1 MKTIHYVFIGGA
13 VLIGLGQVNKA
24 LNPELFDG
32 VPDAPA
38 KKVEKVFSQRDKDV
52 FAAAVIYEQALNEA
66 AALPRSQISVSFHR
80 TCDDTGQTLYDAA
93 SDKGL
98 KSTIWRV
105 WDRCADFK

>member
-1 MKTIHYVFIGGA
+1 MHKGIIVLAVIGGFA
-13 VLIGLGQVNKA
+13 IVPSIMPL
-24 LNPELFDG
+24 PEG
-32 VPDAPA
+32 AAPDAPA

-52 FAAAVIYEQALNEA
+52 FAAAVVYEQALNEA

-80 TCDDTGQTLYDAA
+80 TCDETGQTLYDAA